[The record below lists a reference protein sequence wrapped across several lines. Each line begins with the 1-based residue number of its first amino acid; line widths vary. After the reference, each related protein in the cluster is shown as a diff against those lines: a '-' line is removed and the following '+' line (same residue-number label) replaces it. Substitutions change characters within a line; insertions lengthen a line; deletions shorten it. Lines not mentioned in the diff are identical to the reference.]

1 MSEQE
6 WHVASLVVHCR
17 PESMP
22 AAIDAI
28 EQLPGAEVPVS
39 GEQGKLVVALE
50 GPDQQHIVRHIDAIA
65 LMDGILSTTLI
76 YHEFA
81 GPEAGKEPA

>member
-6 WHVASLVVHCR
+6 WHVASLVVYCR
-17 PESMP
+17 PKQV
-22 AAIDAI
+22 AAVIATI
-28 EQLPGAEVPVS
+28 EAEPGAEVPVS

-50 GPDQQHIVRHIDAIA
+50 GAGQRHIVEHIDRIA
-65 LMDGILSTTLI
+65 ALAGVVSTTLI

-81 GPEAGKEPA
+81 ELVPGEESA